1 MCMYLYTPTH
11 IDDIDDIEFDI
22 FLSFAEED
30 REAAENV
37 IKKPLEKMG
46 YNVCWHHDAFVP
58 GFTIDDNM
66 ERSIFKSRF
75 IVALI
80 SNAFLH
86 SEFCQTELD
95 ITRRRIQ
102 QTSRNCL
109 VPIIMDS
116 SCNIPPELRKIT
128 YITID
133 DKAFIKRLLKTL
145 GKYLFYTTIKYRPIG
160 RGRDFCLGS

>member
-145 GKYLFYTTIKYRPIG
+145 GNYLFYTTIKYRPIG